1 MTYTDKCPR
10 LQEPSNGKILYQLQ
24 TSYVGSEVIYQ
35 CDDQS
40 KEISR
45 KCLYQEAYGKVLLLS
60 VKVSSQHINL
70 IHKLPVN
77 SHTLLFRRT

>member
-1 MTYTDKCPR
+1 MYCHALYCFCINFITYTDKCPR

-45 KCLYQEAYGKVLLLS
+45 YCLPGGIWDSFAAECKSKFTGYQ
-60 VKVSSQHINL
+60 
-70 IHKLPVN
+70 
-77 SHTLLFRRT
+77 SHS